1 MTEQPR
7 APRILVVEDN
17 ADIVD
22 IVQRRLRLDGM
33 DPCVCT
39 SGAEAKA
46 LLDRESFDAVL
57 LDIMMPDVDGY
68 EVLRHIRA
76 TPAMDELPVV
86 MLTSKARREDV
97 EKGHA
102 MGADAY
108 IIKPFGPHDLVRTLR
123 RCLGKRTGA
132 APTAAAD

>member
-1 MTEQPR
+1 MTDHAR
-7 APRILVVEDN
+7 TPRILVVEDN

-33 DPCVCT
+33 EPVVCT
-39 SGAEAKA
+39 SGSAAKA
-46 LLDRESFDAVL
+46 LLDQDTFDAVL

-76 TPAMDELPVV
+76 SPAMDELPVI
-86 MLTSKARREDV
+86 MLTSKARRDDV

-102 MGADAY
+102 MGANAY
-108 IIKPFGPHDLVRTLR
+108 IIKPFGPFDLVRTLR
-123 RCLGKRTGA
+123 ACLGKRSGA
-132 APTAAAD
+132 PSTPAAS